1 MSSYS
6 TCIIKQGKN
15 KKCHVT
21 LCSVKS
27 SQVKSYNEIMIK
39 MIINHN
45 NNDDDDDDDDDDDK
59 IELSLNF

>member
-1 MSSYS
+1 M
-6 TCIIKQGKN
+6 QRQ
-15 KKCHVT
+15 
-21 LCSVKS
+21 VKS

-45 NNDDDDDDDDDDDK
+45 KNNDDDDDDDK